1 MKKRS
6 FFMGLLIVMLSF
18 QLTFAQTLYR
28 YQIGYF
34 NNESNKTKAIERINN
49 IGLNAYSMNNTVYM
63 GDYEDKNEIKKHRN
77 SLIELGYNPY
87 LKSYNRT
94 GDIKANKY
102 LQKDSPGNKNIYPL
116 DDDFT
121 LQGVFG
127 TTTFFFEKSDY
138 WDINYNNSYVV
149 IDFDQSGIKEFD
161 YSMITVLVNDIPV
174 KSENLYK
181 FKENEGSIKIKLRK
195 DILFDGFNS
204 VKITLFH
211 RITDDD
217 CYDDINTANW
227 FVVKKSSYIHL
238 EYKYL
243 KDKNSISSFPYPFV
257 LKNDNSTI
265 NCVIA
270 LPQNPTNE
278 EIKYAIELNSYLSSL
293 VPFENIK
300 IPIKKLQ
307 DLKNDENAIIIMNN
321 ESFNKLKKSKINN
334 TNGYLLKENNKMN
347 KKLYI
352 TGNLKRAFYA
362 LTDEDFVKQMK
373 SNRQVIDFDTE
384 NKLENNIF
392 EDSKITFADLGFTNV
407 NLEGMF
413 YKKARYTFEIPNSW
427 DLKEGSKIHLKL
439 RYPQFM
445 DLEKSDVS
453 VFINGDPIASKRLE
467 REKALLDILEF
478 DIPKYYFNEKFIN
491 LEVRFFLAMD
501 DYNCKESLNSKAYS
515 SILSDSYL
523 DLPHDYK
530 DASFFEDYP
539 NPFIKDGS
547 FNKLNLV
554 MEKNND
560 FDKINMYSYIIS
572 AMTPF
577 NLNYY
582 ELNIVNDIKDKDSN
596 YILISSPDKDNL
608 IKEHNKNL
616 NIKFSDDFKHFISD
630 QEAKVIIN
638 EANTVLSMQMKK
650 SHLNQDNSILYIT
663 ATNSSYLDYLY
674 ELTNEENL
682 NPLQGDVV
690 LLSDD
695 GVVDSFYYDK
705 KIEEEKIEE
714 RQDNERAKKFV
725 ISGRTMSIL
734 ITLFIFFVLISLILL
749 YRIIGYR
756 RKK

>member
-6 FFMGLLIVMLSF
+6 FFIGILIVLLSF

-34 NNESNKTKAIERINN
+34 NSETNKLKAIERINN

-63 GDYEDKNEIKKHRN
+63 GDYEDKNEIKKYRN
-77 SLIELGYNPY
+77 KIIELGYNPY

-94 GDIKANKY
+94 GDIKENENLK
-102 LQKDSPGNKNIYPL
+102 KDNPGNKNIYPL

-149 IDFDQSGIKEFD
+149 IDFDQSGIREFD
-161 YSMITVLVNDIPV
+161 YSMITILVNDIPV
-174 KSENLYK
+174 KSENLYN
-181 FKENEGSIKIKLRK
+181 FRETEGSIKIKLRK
-195 DILFDGFNS
+195 DILVDGFNS

-227 FVVKKSSYIHL
+227 FVIKKSSYIHL
-238 EYKYL
+238 EYDYL
-243 KDKNSISSFPYPFV
+243 KDKNSISSFPYPFI
-257 LKNDNSTI
+257 LKNDKSNI
-265 NCVIA
+265 NCAIG
-270 LPQNPTNE
+270 LPNNPTNE

-300 IPIKKLQ
+300 IPIKKYEEI
-307 DLKNDENAIIIMNN
+307 KNNENAIIIMND
-321 ESFNKLKKSKINN
+321 ESFNKLKKSKVNKE
-334 TNGYLLKENNKMN
+334 NGYLLKENNNESKR
-347 KKLYI
+347 LYI
-352 TGNLKRAFYA
+352 TGNLKRSFYA
-362 LTDEDFVKQMK
+362 LIDKDFVKQMK
-373 SNRQVIDFDTE
+373 SNKQIVDFDVANE
-384 NKLENNIF
+384 LENNIF
-392 EDSKITFADLGFTNV
+392 DDSKITFADLGFTNI

-439 RYPQFM
+439 RYPEFM

-478 DIPKYYFNEKFIN
+478 DIPRYYFDEKFIN

-523 DLPHDYK
+523 ELPHEYK
-530 DASFFEDYP
+530 DISFFEDYP
-539 NPFIKDGS
+539 NPFVKDGS

-554 MEKNND
+554 MEKNDD
-560 FDKINMYSYIIS
+560 FSKINMYSYIIS

-577 NLNYY
+577 NLNYF
-582 ELNIVNDIKDKDSN
+582 ELDIVNDIKNKDSN

-608 IKEHNKNL
+608 IKEYNNNL
-616 NIKFSDDFKHFISD
+616 NIKFSEDFKHFVSD
-630 QEAKVIIN
+630 EKAKVIIN
-638 EANTVLSMQMKK
+638 EANTVLAMQIKK
-650 SHLNQDNSILYIT
+650 SHLNKDKSILYIT
-663 ATNSSYLDYLY
+663 STDSSYLDYIY

-682 NPLQGDVV
+682 NPMQGDVI

-695 GVVDSFYYDK
+695 GIVDSFYYDK
-705 KIEEEKIEE
+705 KIEEEKEVE
-714 RQDNERAKKFV
+714 RSNQQRSKQFR
-725 ISGRTMSIL
+725 ISGRTMAIL
-734 ITLFIFFVLISLILL
+734 ITLFIFFVVISLILL